1 MLNDKATH
9 VLRTIARA
17 PGTRFSLRSQY
28 RKTADA
34 LCVEGYL
41 RHASGYRGAVR
52 FTLTEQAVY
61 VLR

>member
-1 MLNDKATH
+1 MLTEQAVY

-17 PGTRFSLRSQY
+17 PGTRYSLRSKF

-52 FTLTEQAVY
+52 YALTDKASTY
-61 VLR
+61 RI

>member
-1 MLNDKATH
+1 MLTEQAVY

-34 LCVEGYL
+34 LCASGYL

-52 FTLTEQAVY
+52 YTLTEQAVY

>member
-1 MLNDKATH
+1 MLTEQAVY

-17 PGTRFSLRSQY
+17 PGTRYSLRSQY

-41 RHASGYRGAVR
+41 RHESGYRGAVR
-52 FTLTEQAVY
+52 FALTDKASTY
-61 VLR
+61 RI

>member
-1 MLNDKATH
+1 MLTEQAVY

-17 PGTRFSLRSQY
+17 PGTRYSLRSQF

-34 LCVEGYL
+34 LCASGYL

-52 FTLTEQAVY
+52 YALTDKASTY
-61 VLR
+61 RI